1 MNSEPPT
8 QLSPVCP
15 FHTRQL
21 NKLAPLVHDRHLAPR
36 HGSPPWPSNPCHD
49 DVSVMSPNT
58 CRGCL
63 RAVHLSRPST
73 SCLPTV
79 LKRRDARPEAGHPKG
94 RTHCVHF
101 LKSSSFTS
109 GSFFRNATTD
119 QISGSS
125 MPVAP

>member
-58 CRGCL
+58 CRRCL

-73 SCLPTV
+73 SCFL
-79 LKRRDARPEAGHPKG
+79 RREVVDARVKPGHDAGG
-94 RTHCVHF
+94 NVRLALGLLAVF
-101 LKSSSFTS
+101 IFSAS
-109 GSFFRNATTD
+109 GASADPPRR
-119 QISGSS
+119 
-125 MPVAP
+125 V